1 MTLYTVMPEDLI
13 WQNTLEQDTPSTME
27 INIGGLHMQ
36 VEPLND
42 NKAKIIRLLNCELA
56 DYLNPQYAPGSTI
69 SFVPVLDQNRAKV

>member
-1 MTLYTVMPEDLI
+1 MTLYTVMPEDVI
-13 WQNTLEQDTPSTME
+13 WQNAIEQDMPSTME
-27 INIGGLHMQ
+27 INMGGLHMQ
-36 VEPLND
+36 VEPLSG

>member
-13 WQNTLEQDTPSTME
+13 WQDGDHQESSSTME
-27 INIGGLHMQ
+27 INLGGLLMQ
-36 VEPLND
+36 VEPMND
-42 NKAKIIRLLNCELA
+42 NKAKIVRLLNCELA